1 MDSIITVKTAQR
13 AAQAA
18 RAAAKAA
25 VVTVKAIAKATA
37 LAIKAIIAG
46 TKALIAAIAA
56 GGWVAVLVIIV
67 ICLIGMILGSVFG
80 IFFSDEDFGAGMS
93 MQTVVQEINTNTI
106 PSCKRKRTRYPMMF
120 LK

>member
-56 GGWVAVLVIIV
+56 GGWVAV
-67 ICLIGMILGSVFG
+67 FG
-80 IFFSDEDFGAGMS
+80 YYRDLPDWYDPRLSIWHFLLRRRFRHWNEYADRCAGD
-93 MQTVVQEINTNTI
+93 QYGI
-106 PSCKRKRTRYPMMF
+106 RY
-120 LK
+120 